1 LIADLLLRQLHRTQR
16 ELDDEEL
23 DSGDDEGRMDR
34 VGVGEEADLDGR
46 PEDEVRLM
54 DAALGR
60 HAIPYGSDGE
70 VSHLITFVMHY

>member
-1 LIADLLLRQLHRTQR
+1 MRRKQR

-34 VGVGEEADLDGR
+34 VGIDEDADLEGR

-60 HAIPYGSDGE
+60 HAIPNGSDGE
-70 VSHLITFVMHY
+70 VSHYMLVLG